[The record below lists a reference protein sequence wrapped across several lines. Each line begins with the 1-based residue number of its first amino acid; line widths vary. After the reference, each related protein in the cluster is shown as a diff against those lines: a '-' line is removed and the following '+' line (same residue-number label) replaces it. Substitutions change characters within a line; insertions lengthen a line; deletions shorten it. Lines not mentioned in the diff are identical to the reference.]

1 MTKRRVGRSVYQSD
15 PGRAALT
22 GGVGKMYSGG
32 INAGRPR
39 RTWHNVGILGTLV
52 AAGKA
57 ASGMRFK
64 LWVGK
69 GRAL

>member
-39 RTWHNVGILGTLV
+39 RTWHNVGILGTLEE
-52 AAGKA
+52 A
-57 ASGMRFK
+57 
-64 LWVGK
+64 
-69 GRAL
+69 